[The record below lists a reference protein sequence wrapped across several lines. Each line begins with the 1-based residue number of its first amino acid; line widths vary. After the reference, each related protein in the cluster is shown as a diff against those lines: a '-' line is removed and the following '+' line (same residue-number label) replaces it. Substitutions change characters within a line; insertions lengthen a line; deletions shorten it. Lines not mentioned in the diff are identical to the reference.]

1 MIRSRAAAPTRTNL
15 LRARR
20 RLERVEKGV
29 DLLTRKR
36 RALVVELFDL
46 AGPAV
51 DAREALERRA
61 ATAYP
66 VLLRALAAHGSAGA
80 TAVGWPFREI
90 EVELRPATVWGIS
103 APEIVS
109 RSPVRRGARGRGAP
123 PEAVGPAATTT
134 ADEFEALVAL
144 LLDAATREMRLRRLG
159 DALARTSRQLNTL
172 ERRLA
177 PQLERTIR
185 DTRRVLE
192 EREREEHARVK
203 LLLGRRG
210 QRGSGSGASRRG
222 GASSSG
228 ASSASG

>member
-1 MIRSRAAAPTRTNL
+1 MNRSRSAARTRTNL

-20 RLERVEKGV
+20 RLERIETGV

-36 RALVVELFDL
+36 RALVAELFGL

-66 VLLRALAAHGSAGA
+66 ALLRAVSGHGHAGA
-80 TAVGWPFREI
+80 TALGWPLREI
-90 EVELRPATVWGIS
+90 EIELRPASVWGIP
-103 APEIVS
+103 APEVVS
-109 RSPVRRGARGRGAP
+109 RSPVRRDLRGRGTP
-123 PEAVGPAATTT
+123 PEAVGPAAIAA
-134 ADEFEALVAL
+134 ADEFEAMVGL

-177 PQLERTIR
+177 PRLERTIR
-185 DTRRVLE
+185 DTRRILE

-210 QRGSGSGASRRG
+210 QRGSGSGTSRRG